1 MEPMITNITD
11 IKNAAEII
19 NKDVVLVGLYLYPQL
34 HLYIRNPVNIT
45 IVDQNPTLI
54 TAVSYAISKNLSRVL
69 VVTTMNLSE
78 QLEEFNNTIRCEAL
92 YRGKTLSVYAVEMR
106 RQ

>member
-19 NKDVVLVGLYLYPQL
+19 NKDVALVGLYLYPQL

-54 TAVSYAISKNLSRVL
+54 TAVSYAISKKSVKG
-69 VVTTMNLSE
+69 SCG
-78 QLEEFNNTIRCEAL
+78 NNNEPL
-92 YRGKTLSVYAVEMR
+92 
-106 RQ
+106 